1 MNQKN
6 RKLPEDLKRIF
17 DEIDSMSNYFKENE
31 VMKQKKDEKK
41 SKRTDY
47 FKEVWTNEG
56 VNVWEKK

>member
-47 FKEVWTNEG
+47 FKEV
-56 VNVWEKK
+56 